1 MQANNRH
8 KTIMCDKGTTCKFG
22 SKCNFAHGI
31 NEQSY
36 INPLIGKLDNE
47 INIIDYKKIYDA
59 LEKLYLSN
67 VINKKVI
74 QEICENLKYNPT
86 IPKVIPENFIELYK
100 IWHTLATFA
109 RNPKNN
115 YSNKFK
121 LYETEDDTKA
131 LMALRYVTPCKIDEN
146 KINCATAKI
155 CIYGKNCNFGHRSNG
170 KQVCIKDLL
179 YGKCDCNE
187 TTHTK
192 YEFLLQNVKH
202 SDETLSFSLKEK
214 DKITFGEKQSF
225 PPNETTHTQYPFIH
239 LTRDFGHECLIPLK
253 IVKTI
258 SVPTYEIEYPSLS
271 ANSIKTIVSTNKTSY
286 TDICRNNSMQKRYHP
301 IITNHILILDTPVYE
316 SNDLNPDIVG
326 NDCQIAKN
334 NPELFEQYEQM
345 HPTYNITFTSWLTK
359 DPLKSQ
365 AYNLVLFHNITFSD
379 ALYYVKNKLKDI
391 NITVNDF
398 IVYVNKYKIKTV
410 HRWIEVNRKLNC
422 LDKLP
427 IPIDTFKL
435 NENNYYD
442 YYITTEY
449 YKHNTF
455 DVYCQEKN
463 DNWTIATK
471 QGICH
476 KKKNK
481 VLETKKD
488 KILTKITGT
497 VITKCFE

>member
-1 MQANNRH
+1 
-8 KTIMCDKGTTCKFG
+8 MCDKGTTCKFG

-187 TTHTK
+187 TTHT
-192 YEFLLQNVKH
+192 
-202 SDETLSFSLKEK
+202 
-214 DKITFGEKQSF
+214 
-225 PPNETTHTQYPFIH
+225 QYPFIH

-365 AYNLVLFHNITFSD
+365 AYNLVLFHNISFNN
-379 ALYYVKNKLKDI
+379 ALYYVKNKLKEM

-398 IVYVNKYKIKTV
+398 IAYVNKYKIQSV
-410 HRWIEVNRKLNC
+410 HKWIEVNKKLNS
-422 LDKLP
+422 LDNQQLP
-427 IPIDTFKL
+427 FDTFKL

-463 DNWTIATK
+463 DSWNIATK
-471 QGICH
+471 QGVKYDTKNKINVLKH
-476 KKKNK
+476 KK
-481 VLETKKD
+481 D
-488 KILTKITGT
+488 RILTRATGM

>member
-1 MQANNRH
+1 MQANNRS
-8 KTIMCDKGTTCKFG
+8 KTIMCDKGTGCKFG

-47 INIIDYKKIYDA
+47 INTIDYKKIYDA

-86 IPKVIPENFIELYK
+86 LPKVIPENFIELYK

-179 YGKCDCNE
+179 YGKCDCNGA
-187 TTHTK
+187 THTK
-192 YEFLLQNVKH
+192 YEFL
-202 SDETLSFSLKEK
+202 
-214 DKITFGEKQSF
+214 
-225 PPNETTHTQYPFIH
+225 H

-253 IVKTI
+253 IEKTI
-258 SVPTYEIEYPSLS
+258 SVPTYETEYPSLFTK
-271 ANSIKTIVSTNKTSY
+271 SIKPIVSTNKTSY
-286 TDICRNNSMQKRYHP
+286 TDICRNNNMQKRFHP

-334 NPELFEQYEQM
+334 NPVLFEQYEQM

-410 HRWIEVNRKLNC
+410 HKWIEVNRKLNC
-422 LDKLP
+422 LDKLL

-471 QGICH
+471 QGICR

-488 KILTKITGT
+488 RLLTKITGT

>member
-1 MQANNRH
+1 MSADNRSKTVLCNN
-8 KTIMCDKGTTCKFG
+8 DNCKFG
-22 SKCNFAHGI
+22 RNCKFAHGI
-31 NEQSY
+31 NEQNY
-36 INPLIGKLDNE
+36 NNQLIGKLDNE
-47 INIIDYKKIYDA
+47 INTIDYKQIYDA
-59 LEKLYLSN
+59 LEKLYLSG

-131 LMALRYVTPCKIDEN
+131 LMALRYLTPCKIDEN
-146 KINCATAKI
+146 KINYPTAKI
-155 CIYGKNCNFGHRSNG
+155 CIYGKNCNNGHRTNG

-179 YGKCDCNE
+179 YGKCECNE
-187 TTHTK
+187 
-192 YEFLLQNVKH
+192 
-202 SDETLSFSLKEK
+202 LSN
-214 DKITFGEKQSF
+214 I
-225 PPNETTHTQYPFIH
+225 QYPYIH

-253 IVKTI
+253 IENTI
-258 SVPTYEIEYPSLS
+258 SVPTYETEYPLLS
-271 ANSIKTIVSTNKTSY
+271 TKSIKPIVSTNKTSY
-286 TDICRNNSMQKRYHP
+286 TDICKNNSMQKFHQ
-301 IITNHILILDTPVYE
+301 IVTNNTLILDIPVYE
-316 SNDLNPDIVG
+316 SNNLNPEIVG

-334 NPELFEQYEQM
+334 NPKLFEQYEQM
-345 HPTYNITFTSWLTK
+345 YPTYNITFTSWLTK

-398 IVYVNKYKIKTV
+398 IAYVNKYKIKTV
-410 HRWIEVNRKLNC
+410 HRWFEVNRKLNS

-427 IPIDTFKL
+427 IPIETFKL
-435 NENNYYD
+435 NETNYYD

-463 DNWTIATK
+463 DNWTIAGK
-471 QGICH
+471 QSICR

-481 VLETKKD
+481 ALETKKD
-488 KILTKITGT
+488 RILTRTTGT

>member
-1 MQANNRH
+1 
-8 KTIMCDKGTTCKFG
+8 MCDKGTTCKFG

-47 INIIDYKKIYDA
+47 INTIDYKKIYDA

-86 IPKVIPENFIELYK
+86 LSKVIPENFIELYK

-179 YGKCDCNE
+179 YGKCECNE
-187 TTHTK
+187 
-192 YEFLLQNVKH
+192 
-202 SDETLSFSLKEK
+202 LS
-214 DKITFGEKQSF
+214 
-225 PPNETTHTQYPFIH
+225 NTQYPYIH

-258 SVPTYEIEYPSLS
+258 SVPTYETEYPSLFTK
-271 ANSIKTIVSTNKTSY
+271 SIKPIVSTNKTSY
-286 TDICRNNSMQKRYHP
+286 TDICKNNSMQRFHQ
-301 IITNHILILDTPVYE
+301 IVTNNILILDIPVYE
-316 SNDLNPDIVG
+316 SNDLNPEIVG

-365 AYNLVLFHNITFSD
+365 AYNIVLFHNITFSD
-379 ALYYVKNKLKDI
+379 ALYYVKNKLKEI
-391 NITVNDF
+391 NITINDF
-398 IVYVNKYKIKTV
+398 IAYVNKYKIKSV
-410 HRWIEVNRKLNC
+410 HKWIEVNRKLKC

-427 IPIDTFKL
+427 ILIETFKL
-435 NENNYYD
+435 NETNYYD

-463 DNWTIATK
+463 DNWTIAGK
-471 QGICH
+471 QSISH

-481 VLETKKD
+481 ALETKKD
-488 KILTKITGT
+488 RILTRTTGI

>member
-8 KTIMCDKGTTCKFG
+8 KTILCDKESACKFG
-22 SKCNFAHGI
+22 FKCKFAHGI

-47 INIIDYKKIYDA
+47 INTIDYKKIYDA

-86 IPKVIPENFIELYK
+86 LPKVIPENFIELYK
-100 IWHTLATFA
+100 IWHTIATYA

-131 LMALRYVTPCKIDEN
+131 LMALRYITPCKIDEN
-146 KINCATAKI
+146 KINYTTAKI
-155 CIYGKNCNFGHRSNG
+155 CIYGKNCNFGHRSNA

-187 TTHTK
+187 
-192 YEFLLQNVKH
+192 E
-202 SDETLSFSLKEK
+202 LS
-214 DKITFGEKQSF
+214 
-225 PPNETTHTQYPFIH
+225 NTQYPYIH

-253 IVKTI
+253 IEKTI
-258 SVPTYEIEYPSLS
+258 SVVSTYDTEYPSLS
-271 ANSIKTIVSTNKTSY
+271 TNSIKPIVSTNKTSY
-286 TDICRNNSMQKRYHP
+286 TDICKNNSMQESHP
-301 IITNHILILDTPVYE
+301 IVSIHILKLDIPVYE
-316 SNDLNPDIVG
+316 SKQSFSSNDLNPDIVG

-334 NPELFEQYEQM
+334 NPELFKQYEQIY
-345 HPTYNITFTSWLTK
+345 PTYNITFTCWLNK
-359 DPLKSQ
+359 NPLNSQ
-365 AYNLVLFHNITFSD
+365 AYNLVLFHNISFYN
-379 ALYYVKNKLKDI
+379 ALYYVKNKLTEM

-398 IVYVNKYKIKTV
+398 ITYVNKYKIKLV
-410 HRWIEVNRKLNC
+410 HKWIEVNKKLNI

-427 IPIDTFKL
+427 IPIETFKL

-476 KKKNK
+476 KTKYSNKTKNK

-488 KILTKITGT
+488 RLLTKVTGS

>member
-1 MQANNRH
+1 MQASKPP
-8 KTIMCDKGTTCKFG
+8 KTILCNNDNCKFG
-22 SKCNFAHGI
+22 PNCKFAHDI
-31 NEQSY
+31 NEQNHN
-36 INPLIGKLDNE
+36 NPLIGKLDNE
-47 INIIDYKKIYDA
+47 INTIYFKKIYDA
-59 LEKLYLSN
+59 LEKLYLLDK
-67 VINKKVI
+67 INKKVI

-131 LMALRYVTPCKIDEN
+131 LMALRYLTPCKIDEN
-146 KINCATAKI
+146 KINYPTAKI
-155 CIYGKNCNFGHRSNG
+155 CIYGKNCNNGHRTNG

-187 TTHTK
+187 
-192 YEFLLQNVKH
+192 
-202 SDETLSFSLKEK
+202 LSN
-214 DKITFGEKQSF
+214 I
-225 PPNETTHTQYPFIH
+225 QYPYIH
-239 LTRDFGHECLIPLK
+239 LVRDFGHECLIPLK
-253 IVKTI
+253 IEKTI
-258 SVPTYEIEYPSLS
+258 SVPTYETEYPSLS
-271 ANSIKTIVSTNKTSY
+271 TKSIKPIISTNKTSY
-286 TDICRNNSMQKRYHP
+286 TDICKNNSMKRRFDP
-301 IITNHILILDTPVYE
+301 IITNHIIILDTPVYE
-316 SNDLNPDIVG
+316 SNNLNPDIVG

-345 HPTYNITFTSWLTK
+345 YPTYNITFTSWLNK

-379 ALYYVKNKLKDI
+379 ALYYVKNKLKEI
-391 NITVNDF
+391 NITINDF
-398 IVYVNKYKIKTV
+398 ITYVNKYQIKTV
-410 HRWIEVNRKLNC
+410 HRWIEVNKKLNS
-422 LDKLP
+422 LDKLS
-427 IPIDTFKL
+427 IPIETFKL

-471 QGICH
+471 QGFCH
-476 KKKNK
+476 KTKYSNKTKNI
-481 VLETKKD
+481 VLKTKKD
-488 KILTKITGT
+488 RLLTKVTGS